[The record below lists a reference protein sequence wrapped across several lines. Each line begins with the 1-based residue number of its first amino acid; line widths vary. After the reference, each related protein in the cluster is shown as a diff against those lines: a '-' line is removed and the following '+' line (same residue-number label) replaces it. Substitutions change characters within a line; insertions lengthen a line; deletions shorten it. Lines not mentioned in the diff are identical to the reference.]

1 MSSPLPKLLVLA
13 AAAFIYVTAET
24 LPVGLLPQISG
35 DLGVSESAVGLLLTF
50 YAYGVAVMTMP
61 LIRVVREWPR
71 RRVVVITVAAL
82 ALSQLLSAVSVGY
95 PMLVISRMLCA
106 ATHGIFWAVA
116 APVAA
121 SLALPGKQGKA
132 IATVYAGTSLAL
144 VAGNP
149 LTSAMGQWFGWRMAA
164 TILGVVATAIAVALY
179 FVLPALPVSRAGSER
194 TKTPRVLDGTL
205 AILCGVTFLAVLGH
219 FVAYTYFSLIVD
231 RAIGSAG
238 TTLTL
243 MLMLYGLF
251 GVIGIW
257 AIGRTYDRWPRYSTI
272 AALGAVAAAV
282 AVLWCTLIGAPG
294 GLAVFAVGAIAL
306 WGLAFTTLPV
316 CIQSAVVRAAPADAD
331 KASAI
336 YVVAFQLAIA
346 TGALVGGVLVDVSGI
361 VTVTAA
367 ATILVAAALALVV
380 LARNTFPSNFSH
392 ESVTTAAR

>member
-50 YAYGVAVMTMP
+50 YAYGVAAMTMP

-82 ALSQLLSAVSVGY
+82 ALSQLLSAVSIGY

-106 ATHGIFWAVA
+106 ATHGIFWAVV

-149 LTSAMGQWFGWRMAA
+149 LTSAMGQWFGWRTAA

-257 AIGRTYDRWPRYSTI
+257 AIGKTYDRWPRSSTI

-282 AVLWCTLIGAPG
+282 AILWCTLIGAPG

-316 CIQSAVVRAAPADAD
+316 CLQSAVVRAAPAEAD

-336 YVVAFQLAIA
+336 YVVSFQLAIA

-367 ATILVAAALALVV
+367 AAVLVAAALAVV
-380 LARNTFPSNFSH
+380 ILTRNNFASNPSH
-392 ESVTTAAR
+392 EPVATAAH

>member
-1 MSSPLPKLLVLA
+1 MPKLLVLA

-24 LPVGLLPQISG
+24 LPVGLLPEISS

-50 YAYGVAVMTMP
+50 YAYGVAAMTIP
-61 LIRVVREWPR
+61 LIRVVQEWPR
-71 RRVVVITVAAL
+71 RRVMVITVAAL

-106 ATHGIFWAVA
+106 ATHGIFWAVV

-132 IATVYAGTSLAL
+132 IATVYVGTSLAL

-149 LTSAMGQWFGWRMAA
+149 LTAAMGQWLGWRMAA

-179 FVLPALPVSRAGSER
+179 FVLPPMPISRADEVR
-194 TKTPRVLDGTL
+194 KKTPRVLDGTL

-257 AIGRTYDRWPRYSTI
+257 VIGRTYDRWPRYSTI

-282 AVLWCTLIGAPG
+282 AILWCTLIGAPG

-306 WGLAFTTLPV
+306 WGMAFTTIPV
-316 CIQSAVVRAAPADAD
+316 CLQSAVVRAASEDTD

-346 TGALVGGVLVDVSGI
+346 TGALVGGAFIDLSGI

-367 ATILVAAALALVV
+367 ATVLVAASLAVVV
-380 LARNTFPSNFSH
+380 LARSTFPRSVPLEP
-392 ESVTTAAR
+392 ESAAAR